1 MDQSFI
7 YVGYI
12 ASAVTA
18 SQILPQVL
26 ETFRKKTVEGLSFLF
41 ILLLLVNSLLW
52 ITYGVGFL
60 FIDEKSNAF
69 IVIVPSIISVL
80 CSLAEILAFKL
91 YGKKKNDLLLENKD

>member
-18 SQILPQVL
+18 SQILPQVWK
-26 ETFRKKTVEGLSFLF
+26 TFRKKTVEGLSFLF
-41 ILLLLVNSLLW
+41 ILLLLINSLLW

-60 FIDEKSNAF
+60 LIDEKSNAF
-69 IVIVPSIISVL
+69 IVIVPSIITVL
-80 CSLAEILAFKL
+80 CSLAEILAFNI
-91 YGKKKNDLLLENKD
+91 YNIKKTDLLLENEN